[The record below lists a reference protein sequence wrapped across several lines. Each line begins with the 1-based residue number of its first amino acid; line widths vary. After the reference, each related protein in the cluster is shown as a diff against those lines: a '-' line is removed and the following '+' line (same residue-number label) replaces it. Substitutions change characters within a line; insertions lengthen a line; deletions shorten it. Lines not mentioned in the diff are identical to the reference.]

1 LTTHTT
7 TEPHRD
13 INDDEIHI
21 LDIVLVLARHKR
33 VLWLVPS
40 LFVVV
45 AIVYAFVATPL
56 YEAKTSVLPPQQQS
70 SAALSQLGGLAAVA
84 GGSLGLK
91 NPNDLYI
98 AMLKSRDVGVS
109 LIQRFKLQER
119 YETRS
124 RDDTLRALEKVAL
137 IDSGKDGLINIAV
150 TDPSPDVAASIANA
164 YVDELRRVSKT
175 LAVTEAAQRRL
186 FFETQLRDT
195 RKNLSDAEISLKQL
209 QQKTGLLQ
217 LEAQGKVNIDATAN
231 LRAQIAARQ
240 VELVAMKN
248 YATDQNP
255 AVQRVRGEL
264 EALQAQL
271 RQLSRNGD
279 DDSLFSRRGMPE
291 AGLEYVRK
299 TRELKYQEML
309 LDLLSR
315 QYELA
320 KLDEAKDGAN
330 IQVLDKA
337 VPPENK
343 SKPKRVLLVLLA
355 LFAGVFLG
363 LVLTFIR
370 ESLQRLKSNPKQRS
384 RLAEIRA
391 ALKA

>member
-1 LTTHTT
+1 MVPCLF
-7 TEPHRD
+7 
-13 INDDEIHI
+13 
-21 LDIVLVLARHKR
+21 VLV
-33 VLWLVPS
+33 
-40 LFVVV
+40 
-45 AIVYAFVATPL
+45 AIIYAFVSTPL
-56 YEAKTSVLPPQQQS
+56 YEARTSVLPPQQQS
-70 SAALSQLGGLAAVA
+70 SGALSQLGGLAAVA

-124 RDDTLRALEKVAL
+124 RDDTLRALEKVTL

-217 LEAQGKVNIDATAN
+217 LEAQGKVAIDATAN

-248 YATDQNP
+248 YATEQNP
-255 AVQRVRGEL
+255 AVQRLRGEL
-264 EALQAQL
+264 EALQSQL
-271 RQLSRNGD
+271 RQMERNGSD
-279 DDSLFSRRGMPE
+279 DALFSRQGMPE
-291 AGLEYVRK
+291 AGIEYVRK

-309 LDLLSR
+309 YELLSR
-315 QYELA
+315 QYEIA

-337 VPPENK
+337 VPPERK
-343 SKPKRVLLVLLA
+343 SKPKRTMIVLLA

-363 LVLTFIR
+363 LVLAFIR
-370 ESLQRLKSNPKQRS
+370 EALQRLKSSPSQRS
-384 RLAEIRA
+384 RLDEIRS

>member
-1 LTTHTT
+1 MTTHTT
-7 TEPHRD
+7 SEPLRD
-13 INDDEIHI
+13 TDEDEIHI

-33 VLWLVPS
+33 ILWMVPC
-40 LFVVV
+40 LFVLV
-45 AIVYAFVATPL
+45 AIIYAFVSTPL
-56 YEAKTSVLPPQQQS
+56 YEARTSVLPPQQQS
-70 SAALSQLGGLAAVA
+70 SGALSQLGGLAAVA

-124 RDDTLRALEKVAL
+124 RDDTLRALEKVTL

-217 LEAQGKVNIDATAN
+217 LEAQGKVAIDATAN

-248 YATDQNP
+248 YATEQNP
-255 AVQRVRGEL
+255 AVQRLRGEL
-264 EALQAQL
+264 EALQSQL
-271 RQLSRNGD
+271 RQMERNGSD
-279 DDSLFSRRGMPE
+279 DALFSRQGMPE
-291 AGLEYVRK
+291 AGIEYVRK

-309 LDLLSR
+309 YELLSR
-315 QYELA
+315 QYEIA

-337 VPPENK
+337 VPPERK
-343 SKPKRVLLVLLA
+343 SKPKRTMIVLLA

-363 LVLTFIR
+363 LVLAFIR
-370 ESLQRLKSNPKQRS
+370 EALQRLKSSPSQRS
-384 RLAEIRA
+384 RLDEIRS